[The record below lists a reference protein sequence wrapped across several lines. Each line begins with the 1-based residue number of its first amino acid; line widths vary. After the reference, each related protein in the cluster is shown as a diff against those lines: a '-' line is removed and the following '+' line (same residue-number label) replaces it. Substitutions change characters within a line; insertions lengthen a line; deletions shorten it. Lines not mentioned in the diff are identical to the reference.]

1 MYNVYLISTVHTH
14 LDSTAAL
21 VSEKSVANG
30 LLVAVTFLAFDG
42 LLPTRVLHDRYQF
55 PRL

>member
-42 LLPTRVLHDRYQF
+42 LLPARVLHDRYQF